1 MNSDLTTA
9 LSSRFGEGSL
19 EPEITRDETPT
30 FWTPQG
36 QIVEILTWLK
46 TAIPQPLPLLYDLRA
61 KDLRAF
67 KKQLNGHAQLNFS
80 VVYHI
85 YYFDRTVYFR
95 LPVGL

>member
-36 QIVEILTWLK
+36 KIVEILTWLK
-46 TAIPQPLPLLYDLRA
+46 TEIPQPFPLLYDLSA
-61 KDLRAF
+61 NDLRAF
-67 KKQLNGHAQLNFS
+67 KKQLNGHAQFNLS
-80 VVYHI
+80 VVYHL
-85 YYFDRTVYFR
+85 YSFEDRKSKR
-95 LPVGL
+95 LKSHH